1 LTKTVRKFTIWK
13 VRISNLTNM
22 QTQIKGDFQNEWV
35 KILSKGLITI
45 PKTFREELGLREGE
59 IARIKKVG
67 RRLIIEPREIAEYEV
82 YSDKELKRM
91 LKEDKLSADLAKKA
105 ANFWPDLA

>member
-1 LTKTVRKFTIWK
+1 
-13 VRISNLTNM
+13 M
-22 QTQIKGDFQNEWV
+22 QTQTKANFQNEWV

-45 PKTFREELGLREGE
+45 PKVFREELRLNEGE

-67 RRLIIEPREIAEYEV
+67 RRLIIEPREVAEYET

-91 LKEDKLSADLAKKA
+91 LKEDKLPANLAKKA
-105 ANFWPDLA
+105 ASLWPDLV